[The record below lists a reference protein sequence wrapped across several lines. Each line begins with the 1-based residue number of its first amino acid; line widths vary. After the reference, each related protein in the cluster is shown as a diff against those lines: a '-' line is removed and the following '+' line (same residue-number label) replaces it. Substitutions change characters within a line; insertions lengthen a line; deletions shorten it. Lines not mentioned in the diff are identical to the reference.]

1 MGPVVMPQATNPEA
15 DMLSYRIARQTSDGL
30 VYAVLNHIDMVSVT
44 WTLCPSECDVFY
56 VKCTAQAIAKKF
68 PKAFVVTSGTKDV
81 VKRDPMAS
89 ALGTRDHMIKAS
101 SDPIVVEMARLKK
114 AIDRLD
120 ASIMSKP
127 RGPQRAGLIKL
138 MADRVARFQ
147 TLAQQW
153 AEGHD
158 FPKR

>member
-1 MGPVVMPQATNPEA
+1 MAKRG
-15 DMLSYRIARQTSDGL
+15 
-30 VYAVLNHIDMVSVT
+30 MV
-44 WTLCPSECDVFY
+44 
-56 VKCTAQAIAKKF
+56 
-68 PKAFVVTSGTKDV
+68 
-81 VKRDPMAS
+81 RDPMAC
-89 ALGTRDHMIKAS
+89 ALGSRDHMIKAS

-153 AEGHD
+153 AEGRD